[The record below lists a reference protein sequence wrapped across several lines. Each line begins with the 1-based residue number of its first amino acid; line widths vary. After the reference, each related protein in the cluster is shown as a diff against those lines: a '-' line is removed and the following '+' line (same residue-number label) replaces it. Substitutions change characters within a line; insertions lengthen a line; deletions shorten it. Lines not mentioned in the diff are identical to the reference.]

1 MAATTITTGAGGRYG
16 YRQVLAVG
24 EFRAIF
30 AAHVISFSG
39 DVIAQLALAVLV
51 FERTGSALGSSLTFA
66 LGFVPHLF
74 GGTLL
79 SSVADRF
86 PVRRTLICCDL
97 ASAGLV
103 ALMALPGLPIPLLL
117 ALLLPLGAIAP
128 VFGGARAASLP
139 DVLGGQGFALGRSL
153 LRMVAQSSQ
162 VGGFALGGVL
172 LAVLSPRSLLLLDA
186 ASFVA
191 SAVLLRVGT
200 RERPPHADK
209 PAGPPAAAAAMGA
222 PHRSIARDS
231 LAGVRLAL
239 GSPTLRPLLLFYWLP
254 PAFTIAPEA
263 LAAPYVARLGGSP
276 TAVGLLL
283 ASAAAGSVAGML
295 TAGSRLSPS
304 RRLRLMVPLATWTFV
319 PLLCFVAHP
328 GLIPAMVLLALSG
341 LGWAYSIGLDQRLLD
356 ATPEHLRGRTLSL
369 ATSGLMLANG
379 LGFAAA
385 GAAAEFADPQA
396 VIVASSLA
404 GLLVVALLARPVT
417 RALGKGMPGTSS
429 PHESRS
435 PNPRG
440 GGCGGAAP
448 PARRERA
455 GAARSTGAGADPT
468 A

>member
-1 MAATTITTGAGGRYG
+1 MATTTSAGRRHG
-16 YRQVLAVG
+16 YRQVFAVG

-74 GGTLL
+74 GGALL

-97 ASAGLV
+97 ASAALV

-139 DVLGGQGFALGRSL
+139 DVLGGEGFALGRSL
-153 LRMVAQSSQ
+153 LRMVAQTSQ
-162 VGGFALGGVL
+162 IWGFALGGVL
-172 LAVLSPRSLLLLDA
+172 LTVLSPRPLLLLDA
-186 ASFVA
+186 ASFLA

-200 RERPPHADK
+200 RERPARAD
-209 PAGPPAAAAAMGA
+209 PSAGA
-222 PHRSIARDS
+222 PRRSVARDS

-239 GSPTLRPLLLFYWLP
+239 GSPRLRPLLLFYWVP
-254 PAFTIAPEA
+254 PAFTVAPEA
-263 LAAPYVARLGGSP
+263 LAAPYVAQLGRSP
-276 TAVGLLL
+276 AAVGLLL
-283 ASAAAGSVAGML
+283 AAAAAGSVAGMVA
-295 TAGSRLSPS
+295 AGSRLSPS
-304 RRLRLMVPLATWTFV
+304 RRLRFMVPLATWTFV
-319 PLLCFVAHP
+319 PLLGFVARP
-328 GLIPAMVLLALSG
+328 GLVPAVTLLALSG
-341 LGWAYSIGLDQRLLD
+341 LGWAYSIGLDQRLLE

-385 GAAAEFADPQA
+385 GAAAEFATPQT
-396 VIVASSLA
+396 VIVASGLA
-404 GLLVVALLARPVT
+404 GLVAVTPLARPVT
-417 RALGKGMPGTSS
+417 RSIRFTTAGRDAGP
-429 PHESRS
+429 
-435 PNPRG
+435 
-440 GGCGGAAP
+440 AA
-448 PARRERA
+448 
-455 GAARSTGAGADPT
+455 
-468 A
+468 

>member
-1 MAATTITTGAGGRYG
+1 MATTTTGAGGRYG

-117 ALLLPLGAIAP
+117 GLLLPLGAIAP

-172 LAVLSPRSLLLLDA
+172 LAVLSPRPLLLLDA

-191 SAVLLRVGT
+191 SALLLRVGT

-209 PAGPPAAAAAMGA
+209 PAGSPAAAAAVE
-222 PHRSIARDS
+222 PHRSVARDS
-231 LAGVRLAL
+231 LVGVRLAL
-239 GSPTLRPLLLFYWLP
+239 GSPTLRPLLLFSWMP

-295 TAGSRLSPS
+295 AVGSWLSPS
-304 RRLRLMVPLATWTFV
+304 RRLRLMVPLATWAFV
-319 PLLCFVAHP
+319 PLLCFVAYP

-396 VIVASSLA
+396 VVVASSLA

-417 RALGKGMPGTSS
+417 SALGKGMPGNIEPSS
-429 PHESRS
+429 VLPS
-435 PNPRG
+435 
-440 GGCGGAAP
+440 
-448 PARRERA
+448 
-455 GAARSTGAGADPT
+455 
-468 A
+468 

>member
-1 MAATTITTGAGGRYG
+1 MATTRRADGRHG

-51 FERTGSALGSSLTFA
+51 FERTGSALGSSLSFA
-66 LGFVPHLF
+66 LGFVPHVF

-117 ALLLPLGAIAP
+117 GLLLPLGAIAP

-139 DVLGGQGFALGRSL
+139 EVLGGEGFALGRSL
-153 LRMVAQSSQ
+153 LRMVAQTSQ
-162 VGGFALGGVL
+162 IGGFALGGVL
-172 LAVLSPRSLLLLDA
+172 LAMLSPRPLLLLDA
-186 ASFVA
+186 ASFMA
-191 SAVLLRVGT
+191 SAVLLRIGT
-200 RERPPHADK
+200 KERPPRANL
-209 PAGPPAAAAAMGA
+209 PAVTGVPR
-222 PHRSIARDS
+222 RSVARDS

-239 GSPTLRPLLLFYWLP
+239 GSPRLRPLLLFYWLP
-254 PAFTIAPEA
+254 PAFTVAPEA

-276 TAVGLLL
+276 AAVGLLL
-283 ASAAAGSVAGML
+283 AAAAAGSVAGMV
-295 TAGSRLSPS
+295 TAGSWLSPS
-304 RRLRLMVPLATWTFV
+304 RRLRLMVPLASWTFV
-319 PLLCFVAHP
+319 PLLCFAAHP
-328 GLIPAMVLLALSG
+328 GLLPAMALVALSG
-341 LGWAYSIGLDQRLLD
+341 LGWAYSIGLDQRLLE

-369 ATSGLMLANG
+369 VTSGLMLANG

-385 GAAAEFADPQA
+385 GAAAELASPQA

-404 GLLVVALLARPVT
+404 GLLAVMLLARPIT
-417 RALGKGMPGTSS
+417 ADIRQ
-429 PHESRS
+429 
-435 PNPRG
+435 
-440 GGCGGAAP
+440 AAWHP
-448 PARRERA
+448 PVASHQHHDLRPE
-455 GAARSTGAGADPT
+455 D
-468 A
+468 

>member
-1 MAATTITTGAGGRYG
+1 MAATTTTTGAVGRYG

-117 ALLLPLGAIAP
+117 GLLLPLGAIAP

-162 VGGFALGGVL
+162 VGGFALGGML
-172 LAVLSPRSLLLLDA
+172 LAVLSPRPLLLLDA

-200 RERPPHADK
+200 RERPSHADK
-209 PAGPPAAAAAMGA
+209 PAGSPTAAAAVG
-222 PHRSIARDS
+222 PHRSVARDS
-231 LAGVRLAL
+231 LVGVRLAL
-239 GSPTLRPLLLFYWLP
+239 GSPTLRPLLLFSWLP

-295 TAGSRLSPS
+295 IAGSWLSPS
-304 RRLRLMVPLATWTFV
+304 RRLRLMVPIATWTFV

-328 GLIPAMVLLALSG
+328 GLLPAMALLALSG
-341 LGWAYSIGLDQRLLD
+341 LGWAYSIGLDQRLLE

-417 RALGKGMPGTSS
+417 RALDKPVRIMPVAIGDRQS
-429 PHESRS
+429 HERF
-435 PNPRG
+435 
-440 GGCGGAAP
+440 C
-448 PARRERA
+448 
-455 GAARSTGAGADPT
+455 
-468 A
+468 

>member
-1 MAATTITTGAGGRYG
+1 LGRRGEEVRGVATPGLNGQQR
-16 YRQVLAVG
+16 RQLQA
-24 EFRAIF
+24 RQLRL
-30 AAHVISFSG
+30 
-39 DVIAQLALAVLV
+39 DVPQPWQVVALALAVLV

-117 ALLLPLGAIAP
+117 GLLLPLGAIAP

-139 DVLGGQGFALGRSL
+139 EVLGGEGFALGRSL
-153 LRMVAQSSQ
+153 LRMVAQTSQ

-200 RERPPHADK
+200 KERLPRTDLPEA
-209 PAGPPAAAAAMGA
+209 AGVPR
-222 PHRSIARDS
+222 RSVARDS

-239 GSPTLRPLLLFYWLP
+239 GSPSLRPLLLFSWLP
-254 PAFTIAPEA
+254 PAFTVAPEA
-263 LAAPYVARLGGSP
+263 LAAPYMARLGGSP
-276 TAVGLLL
+276 TGVGLLL
-283 ASAAAGSVAGML
+283 AAAAAGSVAGMVA
-295 TAGSRLSPS
+295 AGSWLSPS
-304 RRLRLMVPLATWTFV
+304 RRRRLMVPLAGWTFL
-319 PLLCFVAHP
+319 PLLCFSTRP
-328 GLIPAMVLLALSG
+328 GLLPAMALLALSG
-341 LGWAYSIGLDQRLLD
+341 LGWAYSIALDQRLLD
-356 ATPEHLRGRTLSL
+356 ATPEHLRGRTLTL

-385 GAAAEFADPQA
+385 EFADPQA
-396 VIVASSLA
+396 VIVASGLA
-404 GLLVVALLARPVT
+404 GLLIVALLARPVT
-417 RALGKGMPGTSS
+417 RALGKGTPGNPQPSS
-429 PHESRS
+429 VLLS
-435 PNPRG
+435 
-440 GGCGGAAP
+440 
-448 PARRERA
+448 
-455 GAARSTGAGADPT
+455 
-468 A
+468 

>member
-1 MAATTITTGAGGRYG
+1 MATTATTSAAGRHG

-66 LGFVPHLF
+66 LGFVPHAF

-117 ALLLPLGAIAP
+117 GLLLPLGAIAP

-139 DVLGGQGFALGRSL
+139 EVLGGEGFALGRSL
-153 LRMVAQSSQ
+153 LRMVAQTSQ
-162 VGGFALGGVL
+162 VGGFALGGLL
-172 LAVLSPRSLLLLDA
+172 LAVLSPRPLLLLDT
-186 ASFVA
+186 ASFLA

-200 RERPPHADK
+200 KERPPRADL
-209 PAGPPAAAAAMGA
+209 PAATGV
-222 PHRSIARDS
+222 PRRSVARDS

-239 GSPTLRPLLLFYWLP
+239 GSARLRPLLLFYWLP
-254 PAFTIAPEA
+254 PTFTVAPEA
-263 LAAPYVARLGGSP
+263 LAAPYVAQLGGSP
-276 TAVGLLL
+276 AAVGLLL
-283 ASAAAGSVAGML
+283 AAAAAGSVAGML
-295 TAGSRLSPS
+295 SAGAWLSPS
-304 RRLRLMVPLATWTFV
+304 RRLRLMVPLASWTFV
-319 PLLCFVAHP
+319 PLLGFVVRP
-328 GLIPAMVLLALSG
+328 GLIPAVALLVLSG
-341 LGWAYSIGLDQRLLD
+341 LGWAYSIGLDQRLLE
-356 ATPEHLRGRTLSL
+356 ATPEYLRGRTLSL

-385 GAAAEFADPQA
+385 GAAAELASPQA
-396 VIVASSLA
+396 VIVASDLA
-404 GLLVVALLARPVT
+404 GLLVVMLLARPIT
-417 RALGKGMPGTSS
+417 ANLRQ
-429 PHESRS
+429 
-435 PNPRG
+435 
-440 GGCGGAAP
+440 
-448 PARRERA
+448 
-455 GAARSTGAGADPT
+455 AARHPSAASHQHHDLRPED
-468 A
+468 

>member
-1 MAATTITTGAGGRYG
+1 MATTATTTRTATRYG

-66 LGFVPHLF
+66 LGFLPHVF

-103 ALMALPGLPIPLLL
+103 ALMALPDLPIPLLL
-117 ALLLPLGAIAP
+117 GLLLPLGAIAP

-139 DVLGGQGFALGRSL
+139 DVLGGEGFALGRSL
-153 LRMVAQSSQ
+153 LRMVAQASQ
-162 VGGFALGGVL
+162 IGGFALGGVL
-172 LAVLSPRSLLLLDA
+172 LAVLSPRPLLLLDA

-191 SAVLLRVGT
+191 SAVLLRLGT
-200 RERPPHADK
+200 RERPPRADTT
-209 PAGPPAAAAAMGA
+209 AGPPATAAAGV
-222 PHRSIARDS
+222 PRPSVARDS

-239 GSPTLRPLLLFYWLP
+239 GSARLRPLLLFYWLP
-254 PAFTIAPEA
+254 PIFTVAPEA
-263 LAAPYVARLGGSP
+263 LATPYVAQRGGSP
-276 TAVGLLL
+276 AAVGLLL
-283 ASAAAGSVAGML
+283 AAAAAGSVAGML
-295 TAGSRLSPS
+295 TAGAWLSPP
-304 RRLRLMVPLATWTFV
+304 RRLRLMVPLASWTFV
-319 PLLCFVAHP
+319 PLLGFAARPALVPAVA
-328 GLIPAMVLLALSG
+328 LLVLSG
-341 LGWAYSIGLDQRLLD
+341 LGWAYSIGLDQHLLE
-356 ATPEHLRGRTLSL
+356 ATPERLRGQTLTL

-385 GAAAEFADPQA
+385 GAAAELASPQA

-404 GLLVVALLARPVT
+404 GLLTVTLLARPITANIQQVA
-417 RALGKGMPGTSS
+417 RYP
-429 PHESRS
+429 
-435 PNPRG
+435 
-440 GGCGGAAP
+440 AA
-448 PARRERA
+448 ASHHHRDLRLE
-455 GAARSTGAGADPT
+455 D
-468 A
+468 

>member
-1 MAATTITTGAGGRYG
+1 MAATTITTGPGGRHG

-117 ALLLPLGAIAP
+117 GLLLPLGTIAP

-172 LAVLSPRSLLLLDA
+172 LTTLSPRSLLLLDA
-186 ASFVA
+186 ASFMA
-191 SAVLLRVGT
+191 SAVLLRLGT

-209 PAGPPAAAAAMGA
+209 QAGSPAAAAAVG
-222 PHRSIARDS
+222 PHRSVARDS

-239 GSPTLRPLLLFYWLP
+239 GSPTLRPLLLFSWLP

-295 TAGSRLSPS
+295 IAGSWLSPS

-319 PLLCFVAHP
+319 PLLCLVAYP

-341 LGWAYSIGLDQRLLD
+341 LGWAYSIGLDQRLLE

-417 RALGKGMPGTSS
+417 RALGKV
-429 PHESRS
+429 
-435 PNPRG
+435 N
-440 GGCGGAAP
+440 
-448 PARRERA
+448 
-455 GAARSTGAGADPT
+455 ARSSARSWMDSSGSSAVASARTKPSSVARKP
-468 A
+468 

>member
-1 MAATTITTGAGGRYG
+1 
-16 YRQVLAVG
+16 
-24 EFRAIF
+24 
-30 AAHVISFSG
+30 VISFSG

-51 FERTGSALGSSLTFA
+51 YQRTGSTLASSLTFA

-162 VGGFALGGVL
+162 IGGFALGGVL
-172 LAVLSPRSLLLLDA
+172 LAVLSPRPLLLLDA

-209 PAGPPAAAAAMGA
+209 PAGSPAAAAAVG
-222 PHRSIARDS
+222 PHRSVARDS
-231 LAGVRLAL
+231 LVGVRLAL

-276 TAVGLLL
+276 AAVGLLL

-295 TAGSRLSPS
+295 IAGSWLSPS

-319 PLLCFVAHP
+319 PLLCFVAYP

-356 ATPEHLRGRTLSL
+356 ATPEHLLGRTLTF

-417 RALGKGMPGTSS
+417 RALG
-429 PHESRS
+429 
-435 PNPRG
+435 
-440 GGCGGAAP
+440 
-448 PARRERA
+448 
-455 GAARSTGAGADPT
+455 ADG
-468 A
+468 